1 MFTILR
7 HQNCDG
13 QVAYTGQATGILY
26 TRDAKPIW
34 GKLGKFFIS
43 LRTFAP
49 KTSHTQILLKL

>member
-13 QVAYTGQATGILY
+13 QVAYAGQATGILY

-34 GKLGKFFIS
+34 GKLGKFF
-43 LRTFAP
+43 FP
-49 KTSHTQILLKL
+49 